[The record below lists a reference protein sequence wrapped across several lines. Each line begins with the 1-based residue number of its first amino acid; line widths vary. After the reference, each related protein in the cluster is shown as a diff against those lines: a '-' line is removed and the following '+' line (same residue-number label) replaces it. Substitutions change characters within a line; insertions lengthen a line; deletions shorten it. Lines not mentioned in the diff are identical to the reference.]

1 MTDTDTRK
9 LSRSAQEA
17 IRMKVV
23 RAVIL
28 EGMSQVEVSRVF
40 GVSRVAVYHW
50 VKAYR
55 DGGAKALR
63 TKRQGRPVGGK
74 LTNEQASGI
83 KKSILGRC
91 PDQLRLPGLLWTRT
105 LVSELIERRHGVSLS
120 RWTVGR
126 YLKAWHLSA
135 QKPAKRALEQNPAQ
149 VSYWLKTKYPT
160 IRRQAHAENAQ
171 IWWGDETGLRSDH
184 QTGTTWGEKG
194 KTPVVKGTG
203 RRFGCNMIAA
213 ITNQG
218 DLRFM
223 VFDKRFTVKVFMEFL
238 DRLVRHQAG
247 KKVFLIVDRHAVHKA
262 TKVAKWLGENE
273 NQIRLF
279 FLPPYS
285 PELNPDE
292 LLNQD
297 LKNNGFRE
305 GRARDKQDMMS
316 KMRAFLRSKQRRPLK
331 VRRYFEGKKVAYAA
345 AA

>member
-105 LVSELIERRHGVSLS
+105 LVAELIDWSSPDFVEGFRLELSGGESMHPFVSQRRHVVES
-120 RWTVGR
+120 RMSPMGIV
-126 YLKAWHLSA
+126 
-135 QKPAKRALEQNPAQ
+135 PAF
-149 VSYWLKTKYPT
+149 
-160 IRRQAHAENAQ
+160 
-171 IWWGDETGLRSDH
+171 DEIKHGQSGL
-184 QTGTTWGEKG
+184 
-194 KTPVVKGTG
+194 
-203 RRFGCNMIAA
+203 
-213 ITNQG
+213 
-218 DLRFM
+218 
-223 VFDKRFTVKVFMEFL
+223 
-238 DRLVRHQAG
+238 
-247 KKVFLIVDRHAVHKA
+247 
-262 TKVAKWLGENE
+262 
-273 NQIRLF
+273 
-279 FLPPYS
+279 LP
-285 PELNPDE
+285 
-292 LLNQD
+292 
-297 LKNNGFRE
+297 
-305 GRARDKQDMMS
+305 
-316 KMRAFLRSKQRRPLK
+316 
-331 VRRYFEGKKVAYAA
+331 
-345 AA
+345 